1 MKLFIFLFI
10 FNSFSTPIL
19 DDVRNK
25 FPEIISEKQVD
36 YYLTSLENEKST
48 ESRGYFAA
56 MLFMK
61 SKYVVSPIKKYNSFK
76 KGKTILDNIIK
87 ENKSNIEI
95 RYLRFIFQNQLPNF
109 LNYNANIDEDFL
121 AITKGIEN
129 YNLETKF
136 KKNMLKN
143 MLMVKNI
150 TTYQT
155 NKIKLINQKL

>member
-19 DDVRNK
+19 DEFRKK